1 MWMGVCCLVLFP
13 LYYTFQ
19 RLESY
24 RSRKNSHHRKL
35 YCYAIRKSFIE
46 TEKGQKFYFLIVT
59 EGNLLELKRNV
70 EKTKERD
77 SVVLVLI
84 TTRSLKELCQEIQ
97 PN

>member
-70 EKTKERD
+70 EKNERKRQCCVGVDDGAELNMQNRTK
-77 SVVLVLI
+77 
-84 TTRSLKELCQEIQ
+84 TA
-97 PN
+97 